1 MRIMMDEVRSW
12 VLDPYDADSLPL
24 AAALAGFFAAPRLR
38 PGRPIHKNQ
47 ACPPRR

>member
-1 MRIMMDEVRSW
+1 MRIMDEVRSW

-24 AAALAGFFAAPRLR
+24 AAALAGFFAALR
-38 PGRPIHKNQ
+38 PGGPIHKNQ